1 LVVSV
6 GLQAI
11 IKLPGSISEFHE
23 VYAAC
28 DLYVNSSRWEGL
40 PMTLLELMAHGKPMV
55 ATDVGGNAEV
65 VHDGITG
72 ILVLPEDPDKLSG
85 AIIQMLKDDSLGERA
100 GNVAHYLIRN
110 ILSIKALQSSGG
122 ALLADC
128 VGEDR

>member
-1 LVVSV
+1 
-6 GLQAI
+6 
-11 IKLPGSISEFHE
+11 
-23 VYAAC
+23 
-28 DLYVNSSRWEGL
+28 
-40 PMTLLELMAHGKPMV
+40 MTLLELMAHGKPMV